1 MPTKYTDLV
10 KPNAKP
16 EAEESVMD
24 EMKESPEMQKKEQRE
39 GTEEHPD
46 EAMEAFKAHVDDMLK
61 DATPEQIEYLKECL
75 AGKGETE
82 EEEKSEFSMEGME
95 E

>member
-1 MPTKYTDLV
+1 MPNKYENLV

-16 EAEESVMD
+16 EAEESGAD
-24 EMKESPEMQKKEQRE
+24 EMQESPEMQKKEQRE
-39 GTEEHPD
+39 GTEEHPE
-46 EAMEAFKAHVDDMLK
+46 EALAAFKMHVDDMLK

-75 AGKGETE
+75 AGKEGETKN
-82 EEEKSEFSMEGME
+82 EKTEFSMEGME